1 MLSKHKWLTIIGVV
15 MMFFLVTGCSDSKS
29 TEEKEGPKSGTETNQ
44 TNPPEPTT
52 KLESDVDLAQHLEAE
67 KGIDSV
73 MVQVVD
79 GEQRAVNVDIV
90 INNEQDLS
98 ADEVIEKYGKVIK
111 ERYPD
116 RTIDIIVAKDGALL
130 KQTTL
135 K

>member
-1 MLSKHKWLTIIGVV
+1 MLSKHKWLTIIGIV
-15 MMFFLVTGCSDSKS
+15 MIFFLVTGCSDSKS
-29 TEEKEGPKSGTETNQ
+29 PEEKEGPKPGTETNQ

-52 KLESDVDLAQHLEAE
+52 KLESDVDLAQQLEAE

-73 MVQVVD
+73 MVQVVE

-90 INNEQDLS
+90 INDEQDLS